1 MHYISNNFEGDI
13 MENSTLFEELSKSL
27 THSFK
32 NAWEALSE
40 EEIKDCFSF
49 NDGYK
54 LFLDKGKTE
63 RESANEILR
72 LAVEKGFKN
81 IDLFLSGKEKLVN
94 GSKIYAMNRDKSIV
108 LFVMGEKPL
117 KEGMNVVGAHID
129 VPRLDLKP
137 FPLYEDSDMA
147 FFKTHYYGGIKKY
160 QWTATPLALHGIV
173 YNKNNEKIEVV
184 IGEDEN
190 DPILAITDLLPHLAK
205 DQSSKTLAEGID
217 GETLNVLVGHM
228 PIGDDKTKD
237 KVKLHVLK
245 ILSEKYGIQEE
256 DFLSAEFEIV
266 PAGKAKDLGFD
277 RSMISAYGHDDRV
290 CSYAGLAAMFELD
303 NLQTTACGMFMDKEE
318 VGSQGNTGSQSRYF
332 ENIVAELIALQE
344 VNYNDL
350 FLRRC
355 ISNTSVLSGDVGAA
369 YDPNYAGAYDK
380 KNSAHIGKGVQL
392 VKYTGA
398 RGKGGCNDANAEF
411 LGEVRKIFN
420 DNNIVWQIGEL
431 GKVDQGGGGT
441 IAYILANSNAEVVDC
456 GVPVLSMHAP
466 YEVVSKVDV
475 YMTFKAYKAFLNR

>member
-1 MHYISNNFEGDI
+1 MDFEK
-13 MENSTLFEELSKSL
+13 LSKDM
-27 THSFK
+27 THQFK
-32 NAWEALSE
+32 NAWEALDDAETQTCLAFSE
-40 EEIKDCFSF
+40 
-49 NDGYK
+49 GYK
-54 LFLDKGKTE
+54 TFLDKGKTE

-72 LAVEKGFKN
+72 QAVSKGYKPLE
-81 IDLFLSGKEKLVN
+81 DYLSGKEALSA
-94 GSKIYAMNRDKSIV
+94 GSKVYAMNRDKSIV
-108 LFVMGEKPL
+108 LFLMGKKAL
-117 KEGMNVVGAHID
+117 KEGMNIIGAHID
-129 VPRLDLKP
+129 VPRIDLKP

-160 QWTATPLALHGIV
+160 QWTATPLALHGV
-173 YNKNNEKIEVV
+173 VMNKDNEKIEVV

-217 GETLNVLVGHM
+217 GETLNVLVGHR

-245 ILSEKYGIQEE
+245 ILNEKYGMLEE

-266 PAGKAKDLGFD
+266 PAGKAKDLGLD

-290 CSYAGLAAMFELD
+290 CSYTGMMALLD
-303 NLQTTACGMFMDKEE
+303 LDTVETTACGMFMDKEE

-332 ENIVAELIALQE
+332 ENVVAELIALQE
-344 VNYNDL
+344 PQYNDIY
-350 FLRRC
+350 LRRA
-355 ISNTSVLSGDVGAA
+355 ISNTKVLSGDVGAA
-369 YDPNYAGAYDK
+369 FDPNYAAAYEK

-411 LGEVRKIFN
+411 LGEVRKLFN
-420 DNNIVWQIGEL
+420 DNDIVWQIGEL

-466 YEVVSKVDV
+466 YEIVSKVDV
-475 YMTFKAYKAFLNR
+475 YMTYKAYKAFLNR

>member
-1 MHYISNNFEGDI
+1 
-13 MENSTLFEELSKSL
+13 MEDSKSFEELSKSL

-40 EEIKDCFSF
+40 EETKVCFDF
-49 NDGYK
+49 NEDYK
-54 LFLDKGKTE
+54 RFLDKGKTE

-72 LAVEKGFKN
+72 LAVEKGYKN
-81 IDLFLSGKEKLVN
+81 IDLFLEGKEKIN
-94 GSKIYAMNRDKSIV
+94 AGSKIYAMNRDKSIV
-108 LFVMGEKPL
+108 LFVIGEKPL
-117 KEGMNVVGAHID
+117 KEGMNIVGAHID
-129 VPRLDLKP
+129 VPRIDLKP

-160 QWTATPLALHGIV
+160 QWTATPLALHGV
-173 YNKNNEKIEVV
+173 VFNKNNEKIEVV
-184 IGEDEN
+184 IGEDDN
-190 DPILAITDLLPHLAK
+190 DPVLAITDLLPHLAK
-205 DQSSKTLAEGID
+205 DQASKSLAEGID

-245 ILSEKYGIQEE
+245 ILSEKYGIEE
-256 DFLSAEFEIV
+256 ADFMSAEFEIV

-290 CSYAGLAAMFELD
+290 CSYTGLAAMLELE
-303 NLQTTACGMFMDKEE
+303 NVQTTACGMFMDKEE

-344 VNYNDL
+344 PNFNDL
-350 FLRRC
+350 LLRRC
-355 ISNTSVLSGDVGAA
+355 ISNTQVLSGDVGAA
-369 YDPNYAGAYDK
+369 FDPNYAGAYDK
-380 KNSAHIGKGVQL
+380 RNSAHIGKGVQL

-411 LGEVRKIFN
+411 LGEVRKIFSDN
-420 DNNIVWQIGEL
+420 DIVWQIGEL

-466 YEVVSKVDV
+466 YEIVSKVDV

>member
-1 MHYISNNFEGDI
+1 
-13 MENSTLFEELSKSL
+13 MENSTNFEELSKSL

-32 NAWEALSE
+32 NAWEALE
-40 EEIKDCFSF
+40 EGELDLCFSYSEA
-49 NDGYK
+49 YK
-54 LFLDKGKTE
+54 KFLDVGKTE

-72 LAVEKGFKN
+72 LAEEQGYKS
-81 IDLFLSGKEKLVN
+81 IDLFLNGKEKLKAGAKV
-94 GSKIYAMNRDKSIV
+94 YAMNRDKSIV
-108 LFVMGEKPL
+108 LFLIGEKPL
-117 KEGMNVVGAHID
+117 KEGMNIVGAHID
-129 VPRLDLKP
+129 VPRIDLKP
-137 FPLYEDSDMA
+137 FPLYEDSDLA

-160 QWTATPLALHGIV
+160 QWTATPLALHGV
-173 YNKNNEKIEVV
+173 VFNKDNEKINVV
-184 IGEDEN
+184 IGEDES

-205 DQSSKTLAEGID
+205 DQVSKTLAEGID
-217 GETLNVLVGHM
+217 GETLNVLVGNM

-245 ILSEKYGIQEE
+245 ILGEKYGIKEE

-290 CSYAGLAAMFELD
+290 CSYAGLTALFALD
-303 NLQTTACGMFMDKEE
+303 NIQTTACGMFMDKEE
-318 VGSQGNTGSQSRYF
+318 VGSQGNTGSQSRFF

-344 VNYNDL
+344 ENYNDL
-350 FLRRC
+350 YLRRA
-355 ISNTSVLSGDVGAA
+355 ISNTQVLSGDVGAA
-369 YDPNYAGAYDK
+369 FDPNFAGAYDK
-380 KNSAHIGKGVQL
+380 KNSPLIGRGVQL

-420 DNNIVWQIGEL
+420 DNNVVWQIGEL

-466 YEVVSKVDV
+466 YEIVSKVDV

>member
-1 MHYISNNFEGDI
+1 MHNISDNFEGDI
-13 MENSTLFEELSKSL
+13 MENSTQFEELSKSL

-40 EEIKDCFSF
+40 EEIKTCFAF
-49 NDGYK
+49 NEDYK
-54 LFLDKGKTE
+54 HFLNKGKTE

-72 LAVEKGFKN
+72 LAKEKGFKN
-81 IDLFLSGKEKLVN
+81 IDLFLEGKEKLQK
-94 GSKIYAMNRDKSIV
+94 GSKVYAMNRDKSIV
-108 LFVMGEKPL
+108 LFVIGEKPL

-160 QWTATPLALHGIV
+160 QWTATPLALHGVV

-217 GETLNVLVGHM
+217 GETLNILVGHM

-237 KVKLHVLK
+237 KVKLNVLK
-245 ILSEKYGIQEE
+245 ILSEKYGINEE

-266 PAGKAKDLGFD
+266 PAGKAKDLGLD

-290 CSYAGLAAMFELD
+290 CSYTGLLAMFDLE
-303 NLQTTACGMFMDKEE
+303 NIQTTACGMFMDKEE

-344 VNYNDL
+344 THYNDL

-380 KNSAHIGKGVQL
+380 KNSSHIGKGVQL

-420 DNNIVWQIGEL
+420 DNDIVWQIGEL

-475 YMTFKAYKAFLNR
+475 YMTFKAYRAFLNR